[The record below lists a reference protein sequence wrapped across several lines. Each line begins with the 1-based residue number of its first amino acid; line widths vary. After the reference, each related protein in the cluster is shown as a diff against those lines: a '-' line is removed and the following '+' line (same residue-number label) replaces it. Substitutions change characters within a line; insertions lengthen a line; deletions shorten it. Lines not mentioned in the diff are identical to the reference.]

1 MSGNGWGEGRWDTFR
16 SGGGGATAPSVAA
29 SGGTPSDDGFDD
41 VFHPSRHEGLL
52 ENGQTLTL
60 VKDPFVFEQE
70 PQSNE
75 EKKVDGES
83 KLHETVDHLGK
94 CSYFFFFFLNSS
106 F

>member
-1 MSGNGWGEGRWDTFR
+1 MNGNGWGEGRWDTFP
-16 SGGGGATAPSVAA
+16 SGDGAPSVAA

-52 ENGQTLTL
+52 ENGQTLIQT
-60 VKDPFVFEQE
+60 KDPFVFEQE

-75 EKKVDGES
+75 EKKVDGET
-83 KLHETVDHLGK
+83 KHDEMADHLGNVHTF
-94 CSYFFFFFLNSS
+94 SSGFLIQISS